1 MFPLPLPPC
10 LIFLALLLFSLPIV
24 LFSLRLFYLFKARTH
39 APLTVE
45 APVTTAEGP
54 EVANLL
60 CPCPF
65 FVLVSLFLSPF
76 RPRTRHLFACLLP
89 RRSSFLVKDASP
101 PTGRGRSHNCGRP
114 KGCPPSLPLPLLCS
128 CPFSALAHE
137 TYLPLSCHS
146 DKSQGCPPSVGASA
160 KVAAKVV
167 AARAKVCRS

>member
-1 MFPLPLPPC
+1 VFPLPLPPC

-76 RPRTRHLFACLLP
+76 RPRPRHLFPCLLP

-101 PTGRGRSHNCGRP
+101 PTCRGRSYNRGRP
-114 KGCPPSLPLPLLCS
+114 KGYPPICALAPSLYLSLCS
-128 CPFSALAHE
+128 CPLSALAHD
-137 TYLPLSCHS
+137 TYLPVSFL
-146 DKSQGCPPSVGASA
+146 DALLF
-160 KVAAKVV
+160 
-167 AARAKVCRS
+167 